1 MATQADVRRIALA
14 LPGTREEEGHFAFAV
29 QRGDE
34 WRKFCWVW
42 LERVDPKKAR
52 VPCVEVLS
60 VRTANLDEKE
70 AMLLA
75 ESERFFTEKHYD
87 GYPAVMVRLP
97 RMRVPELRA
106 LLTAAHATQSA
117 APAKR
122 AAKKAPVRR
131 RAARP
136 TS

>member
-14 LPGTREEEGHFAFAV
+14 LPGTREEESHFAFAV

-42 LERVDPKKAR
+42 LERIHAKKAR
-52 VPCVEVLS
+52 VPCADVLA

-75 ESERFFTEKHYD
+75 EPERFFTEKHYD

-97 RMRVPELRA
+97 LVRVPELRA
-106 LLTAAHATQSA
+106 LLQAAHGAQSTT
-117 APAKR
+117 PPR
-122 AAKKAPVRR
+122 KKSARKGVR
-131 RAARP
+131 
-136 TS
+136 